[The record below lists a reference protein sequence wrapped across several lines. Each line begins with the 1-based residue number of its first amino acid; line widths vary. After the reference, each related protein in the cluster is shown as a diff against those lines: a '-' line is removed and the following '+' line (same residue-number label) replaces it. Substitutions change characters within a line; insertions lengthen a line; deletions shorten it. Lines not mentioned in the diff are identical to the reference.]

1 MTMLRAILRPALA
14 ITVALSALT
23 GLAYP
28 GLVTALAHALFPAQ
42 AAGSFVHRDGQ
53 PVGSSLIGQGW
64 TRPGYF
70 HGRPS
75 AAGAGYDAAASGGR
89 NKGPTDRI
97 LNDSLIP
104 AAVEHAVQWDGARR
118 GTIPADLVTASASG
132 LDPEISPASAALQV
146 PRVARARG
154 LPESVVT
161 ALVQRHT
168 RGRQFRLFGEP
179 RVNVLLLN
187 LALDSASTGR

>member
-1 MTMLRAILRPALA
+1 MTMLRSILRPALA
-14 ITVALSALT
+14 ITVALSVLT

-28 GLVTALAHALFPAQ
+28 GLVTVVAHALFPAQ

-53 PVGSSLIGQGW
+53 PVGSSLIGQAW
-64 TRPGYF
+64 ARPGYF

-75 AAGAGYDAAASGGR
+75 AAGAGYDAAASAGR
-89 NKGPTDRI
+89 NKGPTDRV
-97 LNDSLIP
+97 LGDSLIP
-104 AAVEHAVQWDGARR
+104 AAVEQAVQWDGARR

-132 LDPEISPASAALQV
+132 LDPDISPASAALQV

-161 ALVQRHT
+161 ALVLRHT
-168 RGRQFRLFGEP
+168 KGRQFALLGEP